1 MSLSYIGQQF
11 TIYGGYI
18 LLLAGFV
25 GNSMNILIFSS
36 VRIYRTIPSTFY
48 ILVGSI
54 DNMFYIIINLSTRIL
69 SEGYGIDPTKSS
81 NIWCKARN
89 YFIGV
94 LSLISFSCSC
104 LATIDQFFVT
114 SQNAYLRRC
123 SKLQWA
129 HRIVF
134 IMIIIWCLHGIPV
147 VLFYDIS
154 SITNTCVVIN
164 QIYQSYIVIYIL
176 VLLFAIPVS
185 IMVVFGW
192 MTYLNI
198 RHTIGVAGQRADRQL
213 TRMILMQ
220 VILVVISIFP
230 FGLFTLY
237 NAITNNI
244 VKDID
249 QQLEENFV
257 LIVLSIIS
265 YLIYVVC
272 FVFVRLFYR

>member
-1 MSLSYIGQQF
+1 MSLLYIGQQF
-11 TIYGGYI
+11 TIYSGYI

-81 NIWCKARN
+81 TIWCKTRN

-123 SKLQWA
+123 SKLQFA

-134 IMIIIWCLHGIPV
+134 IMIIIWCLHGIPTI
-147 VLFYDIS
+147 LYFNIS
-154 SITNTCVVIN
+154 PITNICEPTN
-164 QIYQSYIVIYIL
+164 QIYRSYTVIYIL
-176 VLLFAIPVS
+176 GLLFAIPII

-198 RHTIGVAGQRADRQL
+198 RHTIGVASQRADRQL

-230 FGLFTLY
+230 YGILIFYQT
-237 NAITNNI
+237 ITINT
-244 VKDID
+244 VKD
-249 QQLEENFV
+249 QNRQLEENLV
-257 LIVLSIIS
+257 LIFLSMIS

-272 FVFVRLFYR
+272 LLLC